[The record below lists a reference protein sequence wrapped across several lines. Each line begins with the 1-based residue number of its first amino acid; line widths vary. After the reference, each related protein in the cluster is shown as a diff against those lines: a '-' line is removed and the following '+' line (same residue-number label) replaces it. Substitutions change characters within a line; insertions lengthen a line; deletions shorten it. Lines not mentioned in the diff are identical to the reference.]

1 MIYQINTGAVGSP
14 HLEYLVQGATVVI
27 VNILAVPGLVC
38 WRIIHS
44 EAGQVKHLNITVQAR

>member
-1 MIYQINTGAVGSP
+1 MIYQINTGAAGFS

-27 VNILAVPGLVC
+27 VNILAVPGFVC

-44 EAGQVKHLNITVQAR
+44 EAGHVKHLNITVGAR